1 MATPALTSAR
11 LVAQRLVGSPFPDP
25 TSAVSA
31 FGAMQ
36 GQDLPGVVASAALR
50 SSGAVADV
58 LTALDDGR
66 LVRGYPMRGT
76 VFLMDAADVVWA
88 TQLCAEPSLRAAAN
102 RRHQLGLDAQQ
113 IERAGGIAEEALD
126 SGPMSRADL
135 FAVWEAAGLA
145 PAGGRGYHMLFTL
158 IAATRLVYGPWNGA
172 DQDVAL
178 VRQWLPGAAGLAERF
193 DGDRTA
199 AVAEW
204 LLRYLTSHGP
214 ATVRDFAWW
223 TKLTLGEI
231 RRALPLI
238 VDRLETDGAAEP
250 SYWRPGL
257 HDEVRAVGRTAA
269 QPLLLPGFD
278 EYVLGY
284 ADRLF
289 AMADDHHR
297 RLVPGNNGVFKRSVV
312 IGGRVVGTWTR
323 AGRPGRRTLEID
335 GFVPISEAARSRL
348 EARYGEFPFAAD

>member
-1 MATPALTSAR
+1 
-11 LVAQRLVGSPFPDP
+11 
-25 TSAVSA
+25 
-31 FGAMQ
+31 MQ
-36 GQDLPGVVASAALR
+36 GQDLPGVIASAALR
-50 SSGAVADV
+50 SRAGVAPV
-58 LTALDDGR
+58 LEALDDGR

-76 VFLMDAADVVWA
+76 IFLMAAADVVWA
-88 TQLCAEPSLRAAAN
+88 TQLCAAPSLRAAAS

-113 IERAGGIAEEALD
+113 IELAGGIAEEALD
-126 SGPMSRADL
+126 GGPMSRSEL
-135 FAVWEAAGLA
+135 FALWEAAGLA

-158 IAATRLVYGPWNGA
+158 IATTRLVYGPWNGT

-178 VRQWLPGAAGLAERF
+178 VRQWLPGAAGLDERF

-223 TKLTLGEI
+223 TKLPLGEI
-231 RRALPLI
+231 RRALPLV
-238 VDRLETDGAAEP
+238 VDGLETDDAAEP

-257 HDEVRAVGRTAA
+257 HDEVGAVGRAAA

-289 AMADDHHR
+289 AMAQDHHR

-312 IGGRVVGTWTR
+312 IDGRVVGTWAR
-323 AGRPGRRTLEID
+323 AGRPGRRSLGIEE
-335 GFVPISEAARSRL
+335 FVPISEAARRRL
-348 EARYGEFPFAAD
+348 GARYRGFPFVTD